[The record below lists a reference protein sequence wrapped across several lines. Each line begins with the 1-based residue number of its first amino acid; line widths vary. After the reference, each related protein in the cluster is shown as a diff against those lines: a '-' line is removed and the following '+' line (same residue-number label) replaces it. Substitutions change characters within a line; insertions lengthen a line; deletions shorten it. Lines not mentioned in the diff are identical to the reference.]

1 MATMIADLRRMAAR
15 LAGISA
21 FALALVMG
29 LTWSAVL
36 LAGESNYTPAET
48 PLVRV
53 DWQDPASL
61 PPHFRNHC
69 SFDVVRGRW
78 FCSNHCGID
87 YQFYF
92 CSPASFGCCHTGYGF
107 CDWNGSLRCAP

>member
-1 MATMIADLRRMAAR
+1 MPTMLADLRWMAAR

-21 FALALVMG
+21 FALALVIG

-36 LAGESNYTPAET
+36 LAGELNYTPAET

-69 SFDVVRGRW
+69 SFDVMRGRW

>member
-1 MATMIADLRRMAAR
+1 MPADLRRVAAR
-15 LAGISA
+15 LAAMSV
-21 FALALVMG
+21 FALAVVTG
-29 LTWSAVL
+29 LTWSSL
-36 LAGESNYTPAET
+36 LRAGELNYTSVEA

-53 DWQDPASL
+53 DWRDPALL

-69 SFDVVRGRW
+69 GFIHGRW
-78 FCSNHCGID
+78 VCANHCGID

-92 CSPASFGCCHTGYGF
+92 CSPASFGCCHTGYGY